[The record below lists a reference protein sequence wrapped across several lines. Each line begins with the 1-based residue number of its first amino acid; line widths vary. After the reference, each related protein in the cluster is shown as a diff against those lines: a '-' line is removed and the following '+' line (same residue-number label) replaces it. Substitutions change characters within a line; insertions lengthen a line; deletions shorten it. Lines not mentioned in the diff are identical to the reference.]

1 MAFNSLGFL
10 AFFAAVCAA
19 LALTNIPAAKRALG
33 DKLFGAR
40 HVLLIA
46 ANYVFYASWNW
57 KCCFLLLALT
67 VIAYVSAANCRRSRF
82 ALHAGVVLPLV
93 ILGVFKYFNFF
104 VGSFCELFGL
114 AEPGALKLLL
124 PVGISFY
131 TFQTLSYIIDV
142 HRGKV
147 EAERNPVKLAL
158 YISFFPQLVSGP
170 IVKAGEFLPQLCEDR
185 NVSLV
190 NLEKGVQIFLFGL
203 FKKVVIADNIA
214 VFVNAVFLTP
224 CSSAAERCCWPSWGT
239 RYSSIATS
247 PVIPTW
253 PSAVRAALAMS
264 CREIS
269 TCRISPAASRSSG
282 SAGTSAF
289 QRG

>member
-46 ANYVFYASWNW
+46 ANYAFYASWNW

-104 VGSFCELFGL
+104 VGSFL
-114 AEPGALKLLL
+114 
-124 PVGISFY
+124 
-131 TFQTLSYIIDV
+131 
-142 HRGKV
+142 
-147 EAERNPVKLAL
+147 
-158 YISFFPQLVSGP
+158 
-170 IVKAGEFLPQLCEDR
+170 
-185 NVSLV
+185 
-190 NLEKGVQIFLFGL
+190 
-203 FKKVVIADNIA
+203 
-214 VFVNAVFLTP
+214 
-224 CSSAAERCCWPSWGT
+224 
-239 RYSSIATS
+239 
-247 PVIPTW
+247 
-253 PSAVRAALAMS
+253 
-264 CREIS
+264 
-269 TCRISPAASRSSG
+269 
-282 SAGTSAF
+282 
-289 QRG
+289 